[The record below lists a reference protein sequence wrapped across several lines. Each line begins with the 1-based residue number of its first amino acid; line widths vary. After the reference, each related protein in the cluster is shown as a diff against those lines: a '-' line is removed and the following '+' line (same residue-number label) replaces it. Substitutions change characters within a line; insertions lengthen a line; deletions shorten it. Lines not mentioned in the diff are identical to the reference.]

1 MPVRLLALLR
11 SLTPNDRLHRLE
23 HDQQVEPKRHVL
35 DVVEIEFK
43 FLAGLSQSCAI
54 AVAHLGPACEAWAN
68 HVAQLEVGNLLG
80 QPRDELRPLGSRADK
95 AHIAAQYVPKL

>member
-11 SLTPNDRLHRLE
+11 SLTLNDRLHRLE

-43 FLAGLSQSCAI
+43 LLACLSQSCAI

-80 QPRDELRPLGSRADK
+80 QPRDELLRLGWGVDK
-95 AHIAAQYVPKL
+95 PRTAPKY